1 MRPGVTVSSM
11 KKLFAFLII
20 IGAGIG
26 GFFWWKQNQVIA
38 ANEVA
43 ADPWPAA
50 VATVEAPKVETS
62 VEAVPPAVKPVAKK
76 ATPRKST
83 AKQAAQKSAESN
95 NSQTD

>member
-1 MRPGVTVSSM
+1 MLNPVRPVFPDVTVNSM
-11 KKLFAFLII
+11 KKLLAFLII

-50 VATVEAPKVETS
+50 VATVEA
-62 VEAVPPAVKPVAKK
+62 VPPAVKPVAKK

-83 AKQAAQKSAESN
+83 AKPAAQKSAEPI